1 MIKMDDKI
9 NPPKNA
15 LIFIGEMKDL
25 RDKYWDSSQLEH
37 LMSLLIEDL
46 ENKSTLESQH

>member
-15 LIFIGEMKDL
+15 LVFIGEMKDL
-25 RDKYWDSSQLEH
+25 GDKYWDSSQLEH
-37 LMSLLIEDL
+37 LMTLLLQDL
-46 ENKSTLESQH
+46 ETKSTLES